1 MAKVNLALLG
11 SLRLQTDGGE
21 PVPLSTKK
29 ASALLAYL
37 ALHPG
42 QPQARPK
49 LAALLWGNH
58 SELQARDSLRQALS
72 LVRKALSHV
81 DPRALVAYEDT
92 ISFGPT
98 ALTTDAIVFGDLV
111 GQPKAEGLE
120 QAIALYGGEL
130 LEGFQVAAPEF
141 ESWATTERERYR
153 EMALEAMTKLLDQ
166 HLSMGAVEPG
176 IRIAAR
182 LLAADPLQE
191 RVHRTLM
198 ELYCRQGRHGAALRQ
213 YRTCADLLA
222 KELGIDPDATTK
234 ALRREILREWNQQQ
248 DTTSSSGGDAPAKS
262 LRDVEIEPPA
272 MPRLPERRQVTVLVC
287 DLAGTSALAARL
299 DPEELQALF
308 AAYQRCCMP
317 IIYGSGGAVGKLSGA
332 EMLAYFGHPQAREH
346 DIECAVRAGLTLVEA
361 VSKLDG
367 GSAGSLQLRVGV
379 ATGSVVVGDL
389 VGNGA
394 DQQGII
400 GEAAQLAG
408 SLERVAEPNTVVI
421 GASTRQLVGKLFDCD
436 DLGQVALNG
445 FSEPVPAWRVLGP
458 SGVDSRFEALRAS
471 TTSLIGRDE
480 ELDLLLRRWR
490 QAARGEGRVVLLSG
504 EPGIGKSRLTV
515 ELQKRVQ
522 ADTHLRYFC
531 SPHHQDSALYPIIN
545 QLQQAARFRH
555 DDTDQQRLDKLE
567 AVLAQLNNDK
577 DAAPLIADLLS
588 IPTGG
593 RYPPLELTPQKR
605 KGKTLRA
612 LLAQLGGLAAREPVL
627 MVLED
632 VHWIDPT

>member
-1 MAKVNLALLG
+1 
-11 SLRLQTDGGE
+11 
-21 PVPLSTKK
+21 
-29 ASALLAYL
+29 
-37 ALHPG
+37 
-42 QPQARPK
+42 
-49 LAALLWGNH
+49 
-58 SELQARDSLRQALS
+58 
-72 LVRKALSHV
+72 
-81 DPRALVAYEDT
+81 
-92 ISFGPT
+92 
-98 ALTTDAIVFGDLV
+98 
-111 GQPKAEGLE
+111 
-120 QAIALYGGEL
+120 
-130 LEGFQVAAPEF
+130 
-141 ESWATTERERYR
+141 
-153 EMALEAMTKLLDQ
+153 
-166 HLSMGAVEPG
+166 
-176 IRIAAR
+176 
-182 LLAADPLQE
+182 
-191 RVHRTLM
+191 
-198 ELYCRQGRHGAALRQ
+198 
-213 YRTCADLLA
+213 
-222 KELGIDPDATTK
+222 
-234 ALRREILREWNQQQ
+234 
-248 DTTSSSGGDAPAKS
+248 
-262 LRDVEIEPPA
+262 
-272 MPRLPERRQVTVLVC
+272 
-287 DLAGTSALAARL
+287 
-299 DPEELQALF
+299 
-308 AAYQRCCMP
+308 
-317 IIYGSGGAVGKLSGA
+317 
-332 EMLAYFGHPQAREH
+332 MLAYFGHPQAREH

-361 VSKLDG
+361 VSKLDS

-632 VHWIDPT
+632 VHWIDPTSLELLDLIVDAVPTLPVLLIITFRPEFAPPVGGPSARNFGHTQSPVARRAR